1 VERCEILL
9 INDGPQLIATLHEAL
24 TDVRHRLIV
33 APSTGAGLRALA
45 EEHCAFDAVVLDLAV
60 GGSWRLVLHT
70 LRTCF
75 EQLPV
80 IAITTGDDWEQWEE
94 AFLHG
99 ATSLL
104 EKPVS
109 VPALAA
115 ALERLCC
122 RVGACTIH

>member
-9 INDGPQLIATLHEAL
+9 INDDPQLIATLHEAL

-33 APSTGAGLRALA
+33 APSTGAGLRTLA
-45 EEHCAFDAVVLDLAV
+45 DEHCAFDAVVLDMAV

-70 LRTCF
+70 VQTCC

-104 EKPVS
+104 EKPVG
-109 VPALAA
+109 VTKLADALH
-115 ALERLCC
+115 RLCA
-122 RVGACTIH
+122 RTVTR